1 MENVAEKPNTGRK
14 AELKRHGFDFPLFI
28 AILAICAFGLVMMYS
43 ASYYYG
49 LTKMGDGA
57 YFLKRQAIFLG
68 IGMVGLFV
76 LSNIKF
82 TFYRYAAVSILA
94 YVGVVGLTFVCLLFS
109 PVNEARRWIP
119 LGFFNLQ
126 PTELGKIVLVM
137 VLANIMSRKVNM
149 QNFIVG
155 MVPCLIVLVGLCV
168 PTILQP
174 NFSMVVIYA
183 LVTYIMLYIGGT
195 RRSHRL
201 LLVLTG
207 AAAGA
212 ALIIKEPYRLT
223 RILSFI
229 NPEADPTGAGFQPLQ
244 SRIALANGGFFGQG
258 LNFSRQKLLFLPERE
273 NDYILAIIGEELGFI
288 GILVLLAAY
297 FFVIWRC
304 IRIAMNCPDKFGKL
318 LAGGLTG
325 VFALQIIINVGVVAG
340 ALPSTG
346 QTLPLISYG
355 GTSMI
360 VFLAA
365 FGILLNIS
373 RYTEVT
379 AKNAKRTKE

>member
-1 MENVAEKPNTGRK
+1 MEQAAVKPNRGK
-14 AELKRHGFDFPLFI
+14 AELKRHGIDFPLFI
-28 AILAICAFGLVMMYS
+28 AILAVCAFGLVMMYS

-49 LTKMGDGA
+49 LTKLGDGL
-57 YFLKRQAIFLG
+57 YFLKRQAIFFG
-68 IGMVGLFV
+68 IGMVGLIV

-82 TFYRYAAVSILA
+82 TFYRYAAVSIIA
-94 YVGVVGLTFVCLLFS
+94 YAGVVGLTFLTQLF
-109 PVNEARRWIP
+109 PAVNEAHRWIN

-137 VLANIMSRKVNM
+137 VLANIMSRKVPM
-149 QNFIVG
+149 QNLIVG
-155 MVPCLIVLVGLCV
+155 MLPCLIVLGVLCV

-174 NFSMVVIYA
+174 NFSMVVIFA
-183 LVTYIMLYIGGT
+183 LLTYLMLYLGGT

-201 LLVLTG
+201 LLILAG
-207 AAAGA
+207 LAAGA
-212 ALIIKEPYRLT
+212 VLIIKEPYRLV
-223 RILSFI
+223 RITSFI
-229 NPEADPTGAGFQPLQ
+229 NPEADPTGTGFQPLQ
-244 SRIALANGGFFGQG
+244 SRIALANGGLFGQG

-273 NDYILAIIGEELGFI
+273 NDYILSIIGEELGFI
-288 GILVLLAAY
+288 GILLLLAVY
-297 FFVIWRC
+297 FFIIWRC
-304 IRIAMNCPDKFGKL
+304 IRIALNCPDKFGKL
-318 LAGGLTG
+318 LAGGLAG
-325 VFALQIIINVGVVAG
+325 MFALQVIVNVGVASG

-379 AKNAKRTKE
+379 AKNAKRTEE

>member
-318 LAGGLTG
+318 FAGGLTG

>member
-1 MENVAEKPNTGRK
+1 MENAAEKPNTGRK
-14 AELKRHGFDFPLFI
+14 AELTRHGFDFPLFI

-94 YVGVVGLTFVCLLFS
+94 YVGVVGLTFLCLLFS

-183 LVTYIMLYIGGT
+183 LVTYMMLYIGGT

-207 AAAGA
+207 FAAGA
-212 ALIIKEPYRLT
+212 ALVIKEPYRLT
-223 RILSFI
+223 RILSFM

-288 GILVLLAAY
+288 GILALLAAY

-318 LAGGLTG
+318 FAGGLTG